1 MMGLRLFPPRRANCC
16 TTAWIA
22 AGLAGVLAPIAVA
35 DVVVVTATRD
45 NSIFDNGNSNG
56 AGDAIFSGRTGDFG
70 GEEIVQRGLVA
81 FSVADDVPAGSRVVS
96 ASVELTLIQASP
108 MGVDTIYTLHRLI
121 SDWGEGTSSAAGG
134 TGAPPTP
141 GDATWTNTFYPNQF
155 WATTG
160 GDFSATVSASQTVT
174 TVPAVYTWGS
184 TLQLVADVQSMLD
197 DPSSDFG
204 WVLIGDE
211 ATPFSARKFASKDN
225 PGVIFHPML
234 IIEFEPCPW
243 DCGNGDGV
251 VGINDFLALLAQWG
265 SIGTSCDF
273 GLGPPGVGINEF
285 LDLLANWGPCP

>member
-1 MMGLRLFPPRRANCC
+1 MMDPRLFPPRRANCY

-22 AGLAGVLAPIAVA
+22 VGLASVLAPIAVA

-56 AGDAIFSGRTGDFG
+56 AGDAIFSGRTGSFG
-70 GEEIVQRGLVA
+70 GQVVQRGLVA
-81 FSVADDVPAGSRVVS
+81 FSVADGVPAGSRVVS

-108 MGVDTIYTLHRLI
+108 KGGDTTYTLHRLS
-121 SDWGEGTSSAAGG
+121 SDWGEGTSFAAGG
-134 TGAPPTP
+134 TGAPPTT
-141 GDATWTNTFYPNQF
+141 GDATWTNTFYPDQF
-155 WATTG
+155 WATSG

-174 TVPAVYTWGS
+174 TVPAMYTWGS
-184 TLQLVADVQSMLD
+184 TPQLVADVQSMLD

-211 ATPFSARKFASKDN
+211 VTPFSARKFASKDN

-234 IIEFEPCPW
+234 IIEFEFCPW

-265 SIGTSCDF
+265 QVGTSCDF
-273 GLGPPGVGINEF
+273 DGGGVGIVDF